1 MFGGESFCH
10 ISILQ
15 LNMMTSRD
23 SDCVS
28 VDGDVK
34 YMEAMLTVIFIYS
47 SFLLDQEDY
56 NILHLTLV
64 TSARIRAHSRFTVSS
79 SVSQQPEPELCSA
92 PSIHLISLKLYSS

>member
-23 SDCVS
+23 SDRVS

-34 YMEAMLTVIFIYS
+34 YMEAMFTLIFIYS
-47 SFLLDQEDY
+47 SSFW
-56 NILHLTLV
+56 IT
-64 TSARIRAHSRFTVSS
+64 RIIIFF
-79 SVSQQPEPELCSA
+79 
-92 PSIHLISLKLYSS
+92 I

>member
-34 YMEAMLTVIFIYS
+34 YMEAMFTAIFIYS

-64 TSARIRAHSRFTVSS
+64 TSARIRAGL
-79 SVSQQPEPELCSA
+79 Q
-92 PSIHLISLKLYSS
+92 